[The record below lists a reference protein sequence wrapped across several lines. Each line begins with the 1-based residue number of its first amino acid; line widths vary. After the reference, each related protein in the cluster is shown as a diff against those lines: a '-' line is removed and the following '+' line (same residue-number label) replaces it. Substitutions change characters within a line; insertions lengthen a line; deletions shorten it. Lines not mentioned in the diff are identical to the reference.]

1 MDSITTVTNS
11 INQTRESSKEI
22 TKTIQNVQKDI
33 KDVAVEQDRQRRKH
47 QRELEEKDSLLI
59 YKAIQEYERL
69 NNILK
74 KEEQAEKEFTAK
86 HGAKEWAKV
95 VQLKIEVEKE
105 EKAFRKA
112 YDSDL
117 GKSKRL
123 MLWCIFVA
131 SWVTYFLYINK
142 MI

>member
-1 MDSITTVTNS
+1 MDSITTVTSSLNS
-11 INQTRESSKEI
+11 TRESSKEI
-22 TKTIQNVQKDI
+22 TKTIQNVQKDV
-33 KDVAVEQDRQRRKH
+33 KDVAVEQDKQRRRH

-105 EKAFRKA
+105 EKEFKKAF
-112 YDSDL
+112 DSDL
-117 GKSKRL
+117 GKSRRL
-123 MLWCIFVA
+123 MFWCIFA
-131 SWVTYFLYINK
+131 ACWVTYFLYINK